1 MDKKFTVLI
10 IDDDYNGAKA
20 VKEALQNNGFNVLYA
35 YNEKEGLE
43 QIKKIT
49 PDIILLDLVLPGE
62 SGFKIAQDI
71 KNKPKYVNIPII
83 AISLKKD
90 DIDKHVASKSGFI
103 AYMEKPININRL
115 LFTIKDIL
123 NI

>member
-1 MDKKFTVLI
+1 MDKKKILI
-10 IDDDYNGAKA
+10 IDDDFTGAKA
-20 VKEALQNNGFNVLYA
+20 IKEALQKEGFIVFYA
-35 YNEKEGLE
+35 HNEKSGLE
-43 QIKKIT
+43 QLKEKQ

-71 KNKPKYVNIPII
+71 KADPQYAGIPII
-83 AISLKKD
+83 AISLKREE
-90 DIDKHVASKSGFI
+90 IDKHIASLSGFL
-103 AYMEKPININRL
+103 AYVEKPIDINRL

>member
-1 MDKKFTVLI
+1 MNKKRVLI
-10 IDDDYNGAKA
+10 IDDDYNTAKT
-20 VKEALQNNGFNVLYA
+20 VKETLQDKGLTVFYGS
-35 YNEKEGLE
+35 NEEEGLKLLSE
-43 QIKKIT
+43 VK

-71 KNKPKYVNIPII
+71 KANPKYADIPII
-83 AISLKKD
+83 AISLKTE
-90 DIDKHVASKSGFI
+90 DIDKHIAAMSGFI
-103 AYMEKPININRL
+103 AYMEKPIDLNRL